1 MVDASE
7 PSDANDGSVKD
18 YDPEDSSTAN
28 DNKNTEQQQEQK
40 QQERISPAKFTFT
53 RNLTKIDSKIPQA
66 SLAVEKS
73 KIGDMNIEPGSF
85 SFA

>member
-1 MVDASE
+1 MVDGSE
-7 PSDANDGSVKD
+7 INSPNDNTVKD
-18 YDPEDSSTAN
+18 YEPEDSSTAN
-28 DNKNTEQQQEQK
+28 DVANNNSNNNNKQGN
-40 QQERISPAKFTFT
+40 PGPVKFTFT

-66 SLAVEKS
+66 SLVVEKS